1 MQKFQVEAPY
11 QPAGDQPQAIEKL
24 SEAIEAGKGRIC
36 LLGITGSGKSA
47 TIAWTIEN
55 VQRPALVL
63 APNKSLAAQLHA
75 ELSALMPNNA
85 VEYFVS
91 YYDYYQ
97 PEAYVPSSD
106 TFIEKESMIN
116 EAIDRLRHSATSS
129 ALARRDVVV
138 VASVSAI
145 YGLGEPDSYRDHVV
159 SLQVGG
165 NHDREDLLRRLVQ
178 MGYDRNDVALERGRF
193 RVRGDVVDVY
203 PSGEESVLRIQFFDE
218 EIEGLDLLDPV
229 TGEKQASVKAWHV
242 YPATHYVASQEAI
255 EAACAQI
262 EAELTEQLGCLRK
275 EGKLLES
282 QRLEQRTRRDLEM
295 LRETGRCAGVEN
307 YSRHFDGRK
316 PGEAPYTLLDYFGE
330 DLIVFLDESHVLIPQ
345 LSAQHAG
352 DRSRKETL
360 VEHGFRLPSALD
372 NRPLRSD
379 EFWGRVETCVMV
391 SATPGPYERQNA
403 ECTVELVV
411 RPTGIVDPV
420 VEVAPGNGSVADF
433 LVRARRC
440 IEGGGR
446 VLATVLTKKMAE
458 DLVVYLLEQGIRARY
473 MHSDTETLER
483 IELLRQLRLGE
494 YDVLVGINL
503 LREGLDLPEV
513 ALVAVFDADR
523 EGFLRSATSL
533 IQTIGRA
540 ARNVEGRVVLYAE
553 KTTPAMRAAIEET
566 NRRREVQ
573 QKHNETHG
581 IVPTTVRKD
590 VHALPVERSSARVES
605 IPVAGSVPGRGL
617 DAEIAEAEAR
627 MLLAAEQLEFEEA
640 AAWRDR
646 LAQLRN
652 QAGTGTT
659 L

>member
-1 MQKFQVEAPY
+1 MTRFSVEAPY
-11 QPAGDQPQAIEKL
+11 QPAGDQP
-24 SEAIEAGKGRIC
+24 EAIKRLTAAIKAGKRRLC

-47 TIAWTIEN
+47 TIAWTIEQL
-55 VQRPALVL
+55 QRPALVL

-97 PEAYVPSSD
+97 PEAYVPASD

-116 EAIDRLRHSATSS
+116 EAIDRLRHAATSS

-145 YGLGEPDSYRDHVV
+145 YGLGAPESYREHVI
-159 SLQVGG
+159 SLLVGEEVERDG
-165 NHDREDLLRRLVQ
+165 LLKRLVG

-193 RVRGDVVDVY
+193 QVRGDVIDIH
-203 PSGEESVLRIQFFDE
+203 PSGEERVLRVHFFDE
-218 EIEGLDLLDPV
+218 EIEKLEMLDPV
-229 TGEKQASVKAWHV
+229 TKTAVNSLDAWHI
-242 YPATHYVASQEAI
+242 YPATHYVADAETIETACAAI
-255 EAACAQI
+255 ES
-262 EAELTEQLGCLRK
+262 ELEERLVELKTA
-275 EGKLLES
+275 GKLLEV

-307 YSRHFDGRK
+307 YSRHFEGRL
-316 PGEAPYTLLDYFGE
+316 PGEAPSTLLDYFGE
-330 DLIVFLDESHVLIPQ
+330 DLLVFLDESHVLIPQ
-345 LSAQHAG
+345 ISAQHAG

-372 NRPLRSD
+372 NRPLRGE
-379 EFWGRVETCVMV
+379 EFWEKAETCVMV
-391 SATPGPYERQNA
+391 SATPGPYERGHA
-403 ECTVELVV
+403 EETVELVV
-411 RPTGIVDPV
+411 RPTGVLDPV
-420 VEVAPGNGSVADF
+420 VEVAPGKGAVADF
-433 LVRARRC
+433 LVRAQQTAAQ
-440 IEGGGR
+440 GGR

-458 DLVVYLLEQGIRARY
+458 DLVAYLLEQNVRARY

-513 ALVAVFDADR
+513 SLVVVFDADR

-540 ARNVEGRVVLYAE
+540 ARNTEGKVVLYAE
-553 KTTPAMRAAIEET
+553 KVTPAMKAAMEET
-566 NRRREVQ
+566 ERRRELQ
-573 QKHNETHG
+573 QAHNEKYG
-581 IVPTTVRKD
+581 IVPTTVAKAI
-590 VHALPVERSSARVES
+590 HELPVEKTSPTAQRIGEDTVVDTKTEM
-605 IPVAGSVPGRGL
+605 V
-617 DAEIAEAEAR
+617 EAEAR
-627 MLLAAEQLEFEEA
+627 MLQAAERLEFEEA
-640 AAWRDR
+640 ARWRDR
-646 LAQLRN
+646 LNVLRREL
-652 QAGTGTT
+652 GEGTT